1 MAFGLLLAISTLKDT
16 FYYYLYDKLYY
27 TPNMCVY
34 YWQVIM
40 KGLAFWVFVFA
51 FGRCVSMISR
61 KVTKKYLLRVGTHGS
76 LGVGV
81 RLHAMS
87 PYFYVK

>member
-1 MAFGLLLAISTLKDT
+1 MYSLYLSSSVLLAISTLKDT

-40 KGLAFWVFVFA
+40 QGLLFGVSVFA
-51 FGRCVSMISR
+51 FGLCN
-61 KVTKKYLLRVGTHGS
+61 
-76 LGVGV
+76 LGEVE
-81 RLHAMS
+81 
-87 PYFYVK
+87 K